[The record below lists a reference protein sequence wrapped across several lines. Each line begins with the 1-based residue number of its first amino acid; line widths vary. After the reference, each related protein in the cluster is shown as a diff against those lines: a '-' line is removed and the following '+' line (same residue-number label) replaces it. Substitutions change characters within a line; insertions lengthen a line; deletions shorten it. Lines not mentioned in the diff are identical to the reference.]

1 MAFFMKPWEKYLYAI
16 LRIVVGFLFIWHGS
30 MKLFGYPPPFPGG
43 GSMPMAIIVIGGIIE
58 FVGGLF
64 IMFGLFTH
72 VTAFIAS
79 GEMAVAYWM
88 AHFPAALLPI
98 QNQGEMAVL
107 YCFVFLFIAARGS
120 GVWSIDSLI
129 FKSSKE
135 SIRDDA

>member
-30 MKLFGYPPPFPGG
+30 MKLFGFPPPSGG
-43 GSMPMAIIVIGGIIE
+43 GSMPMAIIVVGGIIE

-88 AHFPAALLPI
+88 AHFPAAFLPI

-107 YCFVFLFIAARGS
+107 YCFVFLFIAARGG

-129 FKSSKE
+129 FKSSRE
-135 SIRDDA
+135 SVRDDA